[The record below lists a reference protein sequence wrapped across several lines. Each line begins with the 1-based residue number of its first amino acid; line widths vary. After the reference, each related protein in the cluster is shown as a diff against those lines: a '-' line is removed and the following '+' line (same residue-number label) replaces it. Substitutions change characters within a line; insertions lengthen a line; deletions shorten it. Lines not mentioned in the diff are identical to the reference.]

1 MTLFDNHNH
10 SQFSFDGKRTSV
22 DAAAQAAASAGLA
35 GLALT
40 DHCDFFIPPVK
51 KAQGNMVPEWF
62 DVTQQQEEIDRVQQV
77 VSQIKILKGIEIG
90 MHEQCRE
97 QIRKILSENNFDQVI
112 ASVHYLDE
120 VDPYLGE
127 YYEGKDWKEAYGRY
141 LETIW
146 HEMIWLEDFDI
157 MGHYDYIVRYA
168 PYPQN
173 SIRYKDFA
181 DLFDTMFTYLIQEG
195 KALEINTKSYQGYRG
210 REVLLDNEV
219 LLRYRELGGEILS
232 LGSDSHEPERVGAD
246 FDRFAALLKSLGFR
260 WSAHYEER
268 RLIQLPL

>member
-35 GLALT
+35 GLAFT
-40 DHCDFFIPPVK
+40 DHCDFFIPPIK

-112 ASVHYLDE
+112 ASVHDPKPFDPGACTRGLYL
-120 VDPYLGE
+120 
-127 YYEGKDWKEAYGRY
+127 
-141 LETIW
+141 
-146 HEMIWLEDFDI
+146 
-157 MGHYDYIVRYA
+157 
-168 PYPQN
+168 
-173 SIRYKDFA
+173 
-181 DLFDTMFTYLIQEG
+181 
-195 KALEINTKSYQGYRG
+195 RG
-210 REVLLDNEV
+210 VE
-219 LLRYRELGGEILS
+219 
-232 LGSDSHEPERVGAD
+232 
-246 FDRFAALLKSLGFR
+246 
-260 WSAHYEER
+260 
-268 RLIQLPL
+268 